1 MADLKSIREGSR
13 SDEPRKRPLAKVS
26 GRVSISRTLARPPLG
41 ETWPCLWAISSDHS
55 PRSNPSSK
63 VLLLKGTATDCTA
76 RRFLFFR
83 TLIHSLPLF
92 HLTVF
97 FLQNS
102 GPTRVGY
109 ARKLEKKKICS
120 LFVNSCRTCTRAR
133 QLQFH
138 STSWYEFSFR
148 FHNYNRRIFLCCF
161 NFLRVITA
169 ENKCCWSERGVSYSF
184 LINSWRS
191 EIIENT
197 HFSRSDR
204 FLFEKTRLAS

>member
-109 ARKLEKKKICS
+109 ARKLEKKKFAPS
-120 LFVNSCRTCTRAR
+120 SWTRVVRAR
-133 QLQFH
+133 EHVSCNSIQRVDTSFPFASIITIDEYSSAVLIFYVLLQLR
-138 STSWYEFSFR
+138 TNAVEVNEEFRIR
-148 FHNYNRRIFLCCF
+148 F
-161 NFLRVITA
+161 
-169 ENKCCWSERGVSYSF
+169 
-184 LINSWRS
+184 
-191 EIIENT
+191 
-197 HFSRSDR
+197 
-204 FLFEKTRLAS
+204 